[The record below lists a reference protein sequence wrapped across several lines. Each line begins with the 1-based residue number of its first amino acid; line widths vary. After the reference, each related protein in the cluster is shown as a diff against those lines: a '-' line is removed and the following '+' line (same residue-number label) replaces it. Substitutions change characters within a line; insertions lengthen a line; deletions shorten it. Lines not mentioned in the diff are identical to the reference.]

1 MGIDKIK
8 DRARELIRK
17 FDEGGSRCLI
27 DEYLIIR
34 LKEIDRA
41 IKCNEEII
49 EAYKGRLFKRKKVLF
64 YERVETELFRI
75 KIETIN
81 ELKKWQK
88 RK

>member
-1 MGIDKIK
+1 M
-8 DRARELIRK
+8 
-17 FDEGGSRCLI
+17 
-27 DEYLIIR
+27 
-34 LKEIDRA
+34 KEIDRA